1 MLIIFAKIICN
12 IMPHPDFDTFKL
24 RLQEWKETHS
34 EEYDMFEEDMNSRDA
49 IGYQKIMSLAVTL
62 VPAYQKLIN
71 KKANQGT
78 FDDISDIEN
87 LFIEHK
93 LAQTI
98 INEFENADKN
108 SIIPAML
115 YWLYFGQSFERMV
128 EKGEELRRTPYIR
141 YLNKFVI
148 KSTIDFLRNK
158 SISLGL
164 RTKADWEEHH
174 RLMKEVDN
182 SDILDLGIDV
192 KTKTSLAKP
201 KDNKELTLEDMIMLD
216 EEKKKILLTK
226 IGDYICQGI
235 RGQKIAWMILALRQL
250 GYLPITTSD
259 RHLFQA
265 IRNKF
270 GLEIGSDKG
279 IYNYLGETT
288 LKYDQADIDAL
299 KNYFTLN

>member
-1 MLIIFAKIICN
+1 MAQQ
-12 IMPHPDFDTFKL
+12 DFNNFKL

-34 EEYDMFEEDMNSRDA
+34 EEYDLFEEEMNSRDA
-49 IGYQKIMSLAVTL
+49 VGYQKIMSLAITL
-62 VPAYQKLIN
+62 VPAYQKLI
-71 KKANQGT
+71 KQKANQGT

-87 LFIEHK
+87 LFTENK
-93 LAQTI
+93 LAQI
-98 INEFENADKN
+98 LINEFENPDKN

-128 EKGEELRRTPYIR
+128 EKGEELRKTPGISYI
-141 YLNKFVI
+141 NKFLI
-148 KSTIDFLRNK
+148 QSTINILRKK

-164 RTKADWEEHH
+164 RTKADWKKHH
-174 RLMKEVDN
+174 QLMTEVDSN
-182 SDILDLGIDV
+182 EIMGLEIDS
-192 KTKTSLAKP
+192 KTNTPLAKP
-201 KDNKELTLEDMIMLD
+201 KNNKELTLEDMIMLD

-226 IGDYICQGI
+226 IGNYIRQGT
-235 RGQKIAWMILALRQL
+235 RGQKNAWMILALRQL

-265 IRNKF
+265 IRDKF

>member
-1 MLIIFAKIICN
+1 
-12 IMPHPDFDTFKL
+12 MPHSNFDTFKL

-34 EEYDMFEEDMNSRDA
+34 EEYDMFEEEMNSQDA

-62 VPAYQKLIN
+62 VPAYQKLI
-71 KKANQGT
+71 KQKANQGT
-78 FDDISDIEN
+78 FDDVSDIED
-87 LFIEHK
+87 LFTENK
-93 LAQTI
+93 LAQTL
-98 INEFENADKN
+98 INEFENSDKN
-108 SIIPAML
+108 FIVPAML
-115 YWLYFGQSFERMV
+115 YWLYFGQSFERIV
-128 EKGEELRRTPYIR
+128 ERGEEMRKKSDIS
-141 YLNKFVI
+141 YLNKFLI
-148 KSTIDFLRNK
+148 KSTIDILRKK

-182 SDILDLGIDV
+182 SDILDLRIDG

-216 EEKKKILLTK
+216 DEKKEILLIK
-226 IGDYICQGI
+226 IGDYISQGI

-265 IRNKF
+265 IRDKF
-270 GLEIGSDKG
+270 GLEIGSDKR

>member
-1 MLIIFAKIICN
+1 
-12 IMPHPDFDTFKL
+12 MPQPNFDTFKL

-34 EEYDMFEEDMNSRDA
+34 EEYDMFEEDMNSRDT
-49 IGYQKIMSLAVTL
+49 IGYQKIMSLAISL

-71 KKANQGT
+71 QKANRGM
-78 FDDISDIEN
+78 FNDISDIEN
-87 LFIEHK
+87 LFIENK

-108 SIIPAML
+108 SLVPAML

-128 EKGEELRRTPYIR
+128 EKGEELRRTPHIN

-158 SISLGL
+158 SIKLGL

-201 KDNKELTLEDMIMLD
+201 KYNKELTLEDMIMLD
-216 EEKKKILLTK
+216 DEKKKILLTK
-226 IGDYICQGI
+226 IGDYISQGI
-235 RGQKIAWMILALRQL
+235 RGQKIAWMILALRKL
-250 GYLPITTSD
+250 GYLPISTSD
-259 RHLFQA
+259 RHLFEA
-265 IRNKF
+265 IRQKF

-279 IYNYLGETT
+279 IYNYLDKTIQ
-288 LKYDQADIDAL
+288 KYDNPEIETL
-299 KNYFTLN
+299 MNYFELN

>member
-1 MLIIFAKIICN
+1 
-12 IMPHPDFDTFKL
+12 MPQPDFNTFKL

-34 EEYDMFEEDMNSRDA
+34 EEYDMFEEDMNSRDTT
-49 IGYQKIMSLAVTL
+49 GYQKIMSLAISL
-62 VPAYQKLIN
+62 VPAYKKLIN
-71 KKANQGT
+71 QKTNQGT
-78 FDDISDIEN
+78 FDDVSDIET
-87 LFIEHK
+87 LFTENK
-93 LAQTI
+93 LAQTL
-98 INEFENADKN
+98 INKFENADKS

-115 YWLYFGQSFERMV
+115 YWLYFGQSFKRMV
-128 EKGEELRRTPYIR
+128 EKGEELRKTPHIN

-164 RTKADWEEHH
+164 RTKADWEKHH
-174 RLMKEVDN
+174 RLMQEVDDN
-182 SDILDLGIDV
+182 EVMKLEVDD
-192 KTKTSLAKP
+192 KTNTPLAKP
-201 KDNKELTLEDMIMLD
+201 KNNKELTLEDMIMLD
-216 EEKKKILLTK
+216 DEKKKILLMK
-226 IGDYICQGI
+226 IGDYIRQGI
-235 RGQKIAWMILALRQL
+235 KGQKIAWMILALRQL

-265 IRNKF
+265 IRDKF